1 MKIMLRGNAKEFEAP
16 MTALEIAAS
25 ISHELKKEAVAAK
38 IDGEVKDLKTVID
51 HDCEVEFLTFADEEG
66 RRVYRHTASHV
77 LAQAVKALY
86 PDAKLAIGPA
96 IDNGFYYD
104 FDCAE
109 SFTTDD
115 FKKIEKEMER
125 VIKANY
131 PLERFELPRAEA
143 LELMQ
148 SKGEPYKV
156 ELINDLPEDAV
167 ISFYQSGRFRRSVRG
182 SASAVHQAMSRRSSS
197 CPSPALTG
205 AAPKRTRCSSV
216 IYAHRVPEEGGS
228 AKLIVAAA
236 WKRPRSAIT
245 ASSVKRTR
253 SVRRAG

>member
-66 RRVYRHTASHV
+66 SRVYRHTASHV

-125 VIKANY
+125 IIKANY

-156 ELINDLPEDAV
+156 
-167 ISFYQSGRFRRSVRG
+167 
-182 SASAVHQAMSRRSSS
+182 
-197 CPSPALTG
+197 
-205 AAPKRTRCSSV
+205 
-216 IYAHRVPEEGGS
+216 
-228 AKLIVAAA
+228 
-236 WKRPRSAIT
+236 
-245 ASSVKRTR
+245 
-253 SVRRAG
+253 

>member
-1 MKIMLRGNAKEFEAP
+1 MKIMLRGDAKEFEAP

-115 FKKIEKEMER
+115 FKKIEKEMEYPGQIKVN
-125 VIKANY
+125 VIR
-131 PLERFELPRAEA
+131 ETRA
-143 LELMQ
+143 
-148 SKGEPYKV
+148 V
-156 ELINDLPEDAV
+156 E
-167 ISFYQSGRFRRSVRG
+167 F
-182 SASAVHQAMSRRSSS
+182 
-197 CPSPALTG
+197 
-205 AAPKRTRCSSV
+205 
-216 IYAHRVPEEGGS
+216 
-228 AKLIVAAA
+228 AK
-236 WKRPRSAIT
+236 
-245 ASSVKRTR
+245 
-253 SVRRAG
+253 